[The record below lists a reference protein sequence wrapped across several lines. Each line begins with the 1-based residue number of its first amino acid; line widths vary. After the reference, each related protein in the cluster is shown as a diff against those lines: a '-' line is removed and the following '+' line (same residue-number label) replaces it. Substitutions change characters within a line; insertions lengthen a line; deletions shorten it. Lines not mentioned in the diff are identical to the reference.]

1 MLNSVMP
8 PHTSLSEEKVD
19 VRLRLLR
26 AARDLFSEKGFENAS
41 TAEIVRIAGT
51 SESQL
56 NKYFG
61 GKDGLLEAIFLE
73 GWSRLQFVFIAA
85 RAATSP
91 SERLRMIFELVIQ
104 GFESDPNLMQLLLLE
119 GRRIRKSD
127 HKVILSPGYVRFC
140 ACVDGVM
147 AEMLALRDPVP
158 AYSSKA
164 ATSALLGLL
173 ESLFRDRFLHQQIG
187 YEFAANMG
195 EIRELFASSLRMFG
209 GIPENRNHAPPLST
223 R

>member
-1 MLNSVMP
+1 MALHKHP
-8 PHTSLSEEKVD
+8 PEDKVD
-19 VRLRLLR
+19 VRLRLLS
-26 AARDLFSEKGFENAS
+26 AAKDLFSEKGFENAS
-41 TAEIVRIAGT
+41 TAEIVRNAGT

-61 GKDGLLEAIFLE
+61 SKDGLLEAIFLD
-73 GWSRLQFVFIAA
+73 GWSHLQFVFVAA

-91 SERLRMIFELVIQ
+91 SERLRMIFELIIQ

-127 HKVILSPGYVRFC
+127 HKVILSPGYIRFC
-140 ACVDGVM
+140 ACVDKVM
-147 AEMLALRDPVP
+147 AEMLASQHPVP

-173 ESLFRDRFLHQQIG
+173 ESLFRDRFLHTQIG
-187 YEFAANMG
+187 YEFAANMS
-195 EIRELFASSLRMFG
+195 EIRELFALSLRMFG
-209 GIPENRNHAPPLST
+209 GGPENQLHATSSFE
-223 R
+223 